1 MKVKHFKNPEALRAW
16 LEKHHATQRE
26 LWVGYYRKDCGRP
39 SITWQELVEVALC
52 YGWIDGIRQKVDEI
66 SYTNRFTPRRPG
78 SIWSTINTKTARA
91 LIASGAMQ
99 PAGLAAFKL
108 RKARRSGIYS
118 FELPGTELSRKHEQM
133 FRRNRTA
140 WAFYQAQ
147 PPGYRKMVNGW
158 VVRAKR
164 EATQLSRLEQVIAHS
179 AKGERVPQFSRT
191 KARK

>member
-1 MKVKHFKNPEALRAW
+1 VK
-16 LEKHHATQRE
+16 
-26 LWVGYYRKDCGRP
+26 
-39 SITWQELVEVALC
+39 VALC

-78 SIWSTINTKTARA
+78 SIWSSINTKTARA

-108 RKARRSGIYS
+108 RKAHRSGIYS
-118 FELPGTELSRKHEQM
+118 FELPGTELSSKHEQR

-179 AKGERVPQFSRT
+179 AKGERVPSSPVRKPGSRYLRSSAIVVDS
-191 KARK
+191 ARSANMSDRRRIP